1 MLVYRCD
8 WCNEIRDCTPRII
21 EGVEYD
27 VCPECWNSL
36 VEKLKGKGR
45 STKPR
50 EMISLPV
57 PRAPDSPGEPKPSRF
72 PGAPPIVYASAD
84 PVN

>member
-1 MLVYRCD
+1 MVVYRCD
-8 WCNEIRDCTPRII
+8 LCNEIRNCTQRMI

-27 VCPECWNSL
+27 VCSECWNSL

-45 STKPR
+45 SAKPR
-50 EMISLPV
+50 EMISLSA
-57 PRAPDSPGEPKPSRF
+57 PRVPDSAGEPKPSHF

>member
-8 WCNEIRDCTPRII
+8 FCNEIRDCTERII

-27 VCPECWNSL
+27 VCAECWNSL

-45 STKPR
+45 SIKPR
-50 EMISLPV
+50 EIISLPA
-57 PRAPDSPGEPKPSRF
+57 PRVPDSPGEPKPSRF